1 MSTHATLA
9 DTERA
14 AQLKKRARNTGFV
27 LAGVVVF
34 FMVTV
39 WYARLG
45 HTL

>member
-1 MSTHATLA
+1 MSTHATIA
-9 DTERA
+9 DPARA
-14 AQLKKRARNTGFV
+14 ALLKKRARKTGFM

-34 FMVTV
+34 FIVTV

>member
-9 DTERA
+9 DPARA
-14 AQLKKRARNTGFV
+14 AQLKKRARVTGLV

-34 FMVTV
+34 FMVSV

>member
-9 DTERA
+9 DPVRA
-14 AQLKKRARNTGFV
+14 ARLKRRVRTTGFV

-34 FMVTV
+34 VLFTV

>member
-9 DTERA
+9 DPVRA
-14 AQLKKRARNTGFV
+14 AQLKKRARTTGFV

-34 FMVTV
+34 VLFTV

>member
-1 MSTHATLA
+1 MSTHATIA
-9 DTERA
+9 DPVRA
-14 AQLKKRARNTGFV
+14 AQLRKRARMTGLV

-34 FMVTV
+34 VVFTV

>member
-14 AQLKKRARNTGFV
+14 ALLRKRARTTGFV
-27 LAGVVVF
+27 LVGVVVF
-34 FMVTV
+34 VLFTV